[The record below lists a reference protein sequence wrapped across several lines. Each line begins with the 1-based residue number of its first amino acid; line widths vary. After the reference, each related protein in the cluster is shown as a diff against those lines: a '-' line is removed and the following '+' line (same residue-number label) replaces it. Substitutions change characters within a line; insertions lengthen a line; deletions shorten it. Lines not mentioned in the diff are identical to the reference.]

1 MDNNDLIVEAGDL
14 TNSMVG
20 LEIFV
25 SDHFASLDNITREEL
40 SALNGLVASIRLQG
54 CTHNDHI
61 ASYLENAE

>member
-14 TNSMVG
+14 ANSMVG

-25 SDHFASLDNITREEL
+25 SDHFTSLDNITREEI

-61 ASYLENAE
+61 VRYFEDFE